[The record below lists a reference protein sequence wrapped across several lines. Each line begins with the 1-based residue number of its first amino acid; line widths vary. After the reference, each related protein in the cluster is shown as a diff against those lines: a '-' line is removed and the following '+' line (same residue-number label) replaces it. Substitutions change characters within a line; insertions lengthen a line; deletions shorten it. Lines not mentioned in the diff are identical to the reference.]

1 MVVVAL
7 RSVVTTVMAE
17 EAVMAG
23 AARVGM
29 GMVMVR
35 IKRVHGSQLLLAGST
50 AITAAAASGSSGG
63 GIPRGHALDEA

>member
-7 RSVVTTVMAE
+7 RSVITVMAE

-35 IKRVHGSQLLLAGST
+35 IKRVHSTQLLLAGST